1 MIGGASHPILHPS
14 FGHGRSESA
23 WALLSGGP
31 CHPPQLTR
39 AMQVDEQTFRFW
51 HPVEV
56 RFRDID
62 IGGHAHH
69 SEALIFFEEARSA
82 YWREIVGRGEVGD
95 IDFILAEARIRYLQR
110 VLYPDRLEVGARV
123 SLLGKKHFEMD
134 YLVKSSDGRHLVSG
148 QTVQI
153 MYDYEAGSTKRI
165 PDDIRQRIESAEGL
179 EE

>member
-1 MIGGASHPILHPS
+1 MIGGAPHPILPRS
-14 FGHGRSESA
+14 LGRGHGEAVCAVFTGGLCHRS
-23 WALLSGGP
+23 W
-31 CHPPQLTR
+31 LTR
-39 AMQVDEQTFRFW
+39 AMQVDEQEFRFW

-82 YWREIVGRGEVGD
+82 YWREVAGLEDIGD

-110 VLYPDRLEVGARV
+110 VLYPDRLEVGVRV

-134 YLVKSSDGRHLVSG
+134 YLVKSSDGRRLVSG

-153 MYDYEAGSTKRI
+153 MSDYESGSTKRV
-165 PDDIRQRIESAEGL
+165 PDDIRRRIVAAEGL
-179 EE
+179 EG

>member
-1 MIGGASHPILHPS
+1 MIGRVSHPILQPS
-14 FGHGRSESA
+14 FGRGHGEA
-23 WALLSGGP
+23 VCALLTGGLR
-31 CHPPQLTR
+31 HWTQLAG
-39 AMQVDEQTFRFW
+39 AMQVDEQAFRFW

-82 YWREIVGRGEVGD
+82 YWREIAGLDEIGD

-110 VLYPDRLEVGARV
+110 VLYPDRLEVGVRV
-123 SLLGKKHFEMD
+123 SLLGKKHFEME

-153 MYDYEAGSTKRI
+153 MYDYEGGSTKRV
-165 PDDIRQRIESAEGL
+165 PDDIRRRIVAAEGL
-179 EE
+179 EG

>member
-1 MIGGASHPILHPS
+1 MIGDAPHPILHRS
-14 FGHGRSESA
+14 FGRGHGEA
-23 WALLSGGP
+23 ACTVFTGGP
-31 CHPPQLTR
+31 CHRAHLMR
-39 AMQVDEQTFRFW
+39 AMQVDEQAFRFW
-51 HPVEV
+51 HPVDV

-69 SEALIFFEEARSA
+69 SEALNFFEEARSA
-82 YWREIVGRGEVGD
+82 YWREVAGLEDIGD

-110 VLYPDRLEVGARV
+110 VLYPDRLEVGVRV

-153 MYDYEAGSTKRI
+153 MYDYESGSTKRV
-165 PDDIRQRIESAEGL
+165 PDDIRRRIESAEGL
-179 EE
+179 EG